1 MKKLSRMLLC
11 AATSIA
17 FADLAGAATN
27 TDIRSMMNVLDN
39 TAPAIHNYFA
49 LTGTVHTIQKAES
62 DPSTIAC
69 FVVDDG
75 KLLISVFNRT
85 EPSCVVHPGDR
96 IVVKYLKDRQDY
108 PVLVKKR

>member
-1 MKKLSRMLLC
+1 MKKWSRMLLC

-17 FADLAGAATN
+17 FADLSGAVTN

-75 KLLISVFNRT
+75 ELLVQHVSRPDSPT
-85 EPSCVVHPGDR
+85 MARE
-96 IVVKYLKDRQDY
+96 Q
-108 PVLVKKR
+108 